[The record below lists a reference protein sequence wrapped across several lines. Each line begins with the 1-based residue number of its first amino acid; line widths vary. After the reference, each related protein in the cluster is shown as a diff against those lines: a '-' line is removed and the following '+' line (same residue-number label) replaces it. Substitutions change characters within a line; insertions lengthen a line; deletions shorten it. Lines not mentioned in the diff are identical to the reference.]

1 MLGIQCY
8 AIFWLLVS
16 GYALQTLLVHTGPD
30 IDDEERKQWQD
41 EIESMGKFMSGRGI
55 GKMFLL
61 MSMALLM
68 IDGLGFFFTYQYA
81 ELRPWQQ
88 WAFYFVAAAL
98 IVDSLVDFY
107 RMRKLLAANEPDEI
121 AHRMSEYMD
130 VTSVWANLS
139 MFVVGGKCLLAV
151 VLVLWTVFR

>member
-41 EIESMGKFMSGRGI
+41 EIESMGKFMSGKGI

-61 MSMALLM
+61 MSVALLM
-68 IDGLGFFFTYQYA
+68 IDGLGFFFA
-81 ELRPWQQ
+81 
-88 WAFYFVAAAL
+88 
-98 IVDSLVDFY
+98 SHH
-107 RMRKLLAANEPDEI
+107 K
-121 AHRMSEYMD
+121 H
-130 VTSVWANLS
+130 
-139 MFVVGGKCLLAV
+139 
-151 VLVLWTVFR
+151 